1 MAGNA
6 FLGGVR
12 NLMTIPETIGVAAGN
27 LFFDVGASGGE
38 ILANPNRFLQ
48 GVYQAA
54 VNNDQSLA
62 AEYERRRAERRDA
75 LPTLEPTSITKAAQ
89 KSAVDAVMKATGA
102 DVLVNTAMYKYP
114 SETEALA
121 QFVQTPGVQAVM
133 HGAEALGLPVTK
145 GANAIVKAVARDINA
160 PSVVDTVGGALMA
173 RMVPGSD
180 VAMTGYHGSGA
191 KFDRFS
197 NDFMGTGE
205 GAQAF
210 GHGMYF
216 AENKGIAKGYA
227 GPGKARDVQP
237 DGFSQ
242 IEEDMANEMMR
253 VQDAGDYDRAAVIEE
268 LLINRSP
275 SKAKSRFSEEPEKLK
290 IIDEY
295 ADRFE
300 ESHLYEVDI
309 PDEQI
314 DKMLD
319 WDKPLSEQPSEI
331 QESVKNA
338 FDDIVNR
345 TDDYHVASDLS
356 RQFEGVDFATETGG
370 DLYDRLM
377 VGIGK
382 ERGGYDRHKSDEL
395 QKIAS
400 ERLSELGI
408 PGIKYFD
415 ATSRDLG
422 EGTRNFVVFKPE
434 DLKILKRN
442 QETVGQTIDAMFK

>member
-27 LFFDVGASGGE
+27 AFFDVGASGGE

-89 KSAVDAVMKATGA
+89 KSAVNAVMKATGA

-145 GANAIVKAVARDINA
+145 GANALVKAVARDINA

-253 VQDAGDYDRAAVIEE
+253 VQDVGDYDRAAVIEE

-319 WDKPLSEQPSEI
+319 WDKPLSEQP
-331 QESVKNA
+331 ESVQSALKEL
-338 FDDIVNR
+338 DPDMY
-345 TDDYHVASDLS
+345 DPKSPDYDAN
-356 RQFEGVDFATETGG
+356 ETGQDTYQYITSTMDKG
-370 DLYDRLM
+370 DDFNARFHKRGTGAYA
-377 VGIGK
+377 K
-382 ERGGYDRHKSDEL
+382 E
-395 QKIAS
+395 AS
-400 ERLSELGI
+400 EKLDELGI